1 VGAGASAVDL
11 FGGIV
16 VFVVVWWLV
25 LFMVL
30 PFGAAPPEEVEP
42 GMATSAPE
50 RPRML
55 VKVAI
60 TTVIALALTLLIG
73 WVIDGGFIQLR
84 EPG

>member
-1 VGAGASAVDL
+1 VDL

-30 PFGAAPPEEVEP
+30 PFCAAPPEEVEP

-73 WVIDGGFIQLR
+73 WVIDSGFIQLR

>member
-1 VGAGASAVDL
+1 MDL

-50 RPRML
+50 RPRLLIKML
-55 VKVAI
+55 I
-60 TTVIALALTLLIG
+60 TTVIALALTFAIRWVLESGLIS
-73 WVIDGGFIQLR
+73 LR
-84 EPG
+84 EPTAGG

>member
-1 VGAGASAVDL
+1 MDL

-30 PFGAAPPEEVEP
+30 PFGAAPPEEVER
-42 GMATSAPE
+42 GMATSAPA

-55 VKVAI
+55 VQVAI
-60 TTVIALALTLLIG
+60 TTGITLALTLLSG
-73 WVIDGGFIQLR
+73 WGIDSGFIQLR

>member
-1 VGAGASAVDL
+1 VDL

-30 PFGAAPPEEVEP
+30 PFGAAPPEEVER